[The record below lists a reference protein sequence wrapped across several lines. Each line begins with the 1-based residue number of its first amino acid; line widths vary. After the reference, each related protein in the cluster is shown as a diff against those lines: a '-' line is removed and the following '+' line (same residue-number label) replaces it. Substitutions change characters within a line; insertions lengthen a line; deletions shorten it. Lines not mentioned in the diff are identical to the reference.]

1 MDQSSTSTAQD
12 IARAAKAAFEQS
24 QLIPTSE
31 RIVALHE
38 IRNELEAIKDRILS
52 ANKDDLE
59 VNTSADK
66 ED

>member
-1 MDQSSTSTAQD
+1 MPSSTAQD

-31 RIVALHE
+31 RIAALHE
-38 IRNELEAIKDRILS
+38 IRRRLEASKDKILG

-59 VNTSADK
+59 VNTSADT
-66 ED
+66 EIRF